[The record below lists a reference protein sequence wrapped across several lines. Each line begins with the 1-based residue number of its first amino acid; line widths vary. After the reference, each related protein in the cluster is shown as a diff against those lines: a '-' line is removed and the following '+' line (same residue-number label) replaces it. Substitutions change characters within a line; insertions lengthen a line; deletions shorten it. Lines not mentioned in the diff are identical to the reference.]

1 MAKTSC
7 KPNTPNSP
15 NSSTNFS
22 LRNLSGIINIIL
34 SVFKIPEKPAS
45 PLPPPLIMLGA
56 KLRPG
61 LSAKSIASRI
71 IARQSEAGRVTGD
84 VFGDGPNTEEIMEL
98 IRAEEMVNALQT
110 EAVVQVALPPGI
122 PVTTVAIGNLGIP
135 TVGQG
140 STTGMAMGNGIVS

>member
-7 KPNTPNSP
+7 KGSTPKSP
-15 NSSTNFS
+15 NSKSNFS
-22 LRNLSGIINIIL
+22 IRDLSGIINIIL
-34 SVFKIPEKPAS
+34 SVFKIPEKPAT

-61 LSAKSIASRI
+61 LSAKAIASRI
-71 IARQSEAGRVTGD
+71 IARQSEAGRLTGD
-84 VFGDGPNTEEIMEL
+84 VFADGPNTEEIMEL
-98 IRAEEMVNALQT
+98 IRTEEMVNALQT

-140 STTGMAMGNGIVS
+140 ATTGMAMGNGIMT

>member
-84 VFGDGPNTEEIMEL
+84 VFSNSPNTEEIMEL

-110 EAVVQVALPPGI
+110 EAVVQR
-122 PVTTVAIGNLGIP
+122 
-135 TVGQG
+135 
-140 STTGMAMGNGIVS
+140 